1 MEITPNIKKKIE
13 LEISE
18 VISKIPSITLL
29 NELMKREENDETF
42 HKMLVSFLLKKTGY
56 QDDVVNTIWEIM
68 SHSRWDKEASK

>member
-42 HKMLVSFLLKKTGY
+42 HKMLVSFLLKKIGY
-56 QDDVVNTIWEIM
+56 QDEMVNTIWGIM
-68 SHSRWDKEASK
+68 SHSKRNKEASK